1 MNTGLN
7 DEVGGKGDGIS
18 SNKKRDMA
26 QGVLASI
33 STVIQ
38 ITYDDVDALREMEL
52 VVLPVIK
59 SILQNEVVCKFLA

>member
-1 MNTGLN
+1 MNNGLN

-38 ITYDDVDALREMEL
+38 ITHDDVDALREMEL
-52 VVLPVIK
+52 IVLPVIR
-59 SILQNEVVCKFLA
+59 SILHSEVVCKFLF